1 MDEDEL
7 LQTSAKEEEEPVI
20 LLSINHKSTE
30 LFDNT
35 TNDEETDQP
44 LVQENVIQQQ
54 W

>member
-7 LQTSAKEEEEPVI
+7 LQTSAKEEEPVI